1 MCAFERS
8 EKGMEFFMDD
18 EKDIIEVEKVED
30 LKDDKPSD
38 ESKEQSDGPKE

>member
-8 EKGMEFFMDD
+8 QKGMEFFMDD

-30 LKDDKPSD
+30 KP
-38 ESKEQSDGPKE
+38 KLEQPKP